1 MSIQQDFGVEEDVAT
16 HHQYDEV
23 PMFHVV
29 MHNDNFTTM
38 EFVVFIL
45 VEVFSYSLDK
55 ATDVMMQVHQQGS
68 AVVATLP
75 KEIGETKIAIVGQYA
90 EEAEYPLLLTL
101 ERA

>member
-1 MSIQQDFGVEEDVAT
+1 MSTHQDFEVEADVAV

-23 PMFHVV
+23 PMFHVI